1 MREGK
6 GERDIINLYFILIH
20 LNVVRYFEMF
30 EVKMKDKW
38 EILWFAYILI
48 PNSYHPVESGT

>member
-30 EVKMKDKW
+30 EVKMKDK
-38 EILWFAYILI
+38 
-48 PNSYHPVESGT
+48 